1 MVQNLHAKWAHL
13 NKVRHDEIGKEMFE
27 EPGTINLKQK
37 KRDKRLAKQHPGCK
51 ELGNFLNTTS
61 IK

>member
-1 MVQNLHAKWAHL
+1 MDQNLHAKWAHL

-37 KRDKRLAKQHPGCK
+37 KR
-51 ELGNFLNTTS
+51 
-61 IK
+61 